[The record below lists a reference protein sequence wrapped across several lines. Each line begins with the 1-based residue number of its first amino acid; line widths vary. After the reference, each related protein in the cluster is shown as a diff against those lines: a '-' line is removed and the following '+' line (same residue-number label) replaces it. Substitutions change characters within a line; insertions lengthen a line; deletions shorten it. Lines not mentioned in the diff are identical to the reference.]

1 MKESIKQ
8 GAYMQSTSSE
18 LSFLDIIQS
27 KEELLT
33 RKQAAHYLGISAG
46 TLAIWAS
53 VKRYNLPYIKIG
65 HLVKY
70 RRKDL
75 DTFIASRTIQQ
86 KEI

>member
-1 MKESIKQ
+1 
-8 GAYMQSTSSE
+8 MQNVSSE
-18 LSFLDIIQS
+18 RSFLDLIHT

-33 RKQAAHYLGISAG
+33 RKQAANYLGIAAS

-75 DTFIASRTIQQ
+75 DAFIASRTIQQ
-86 KEI
+86 EER

>member
-1 MKESIKQ
+1 
-8 GAYMQSTSSE
+8 MQNVSSE
-18 LSFLDIIQS
+18 LSFLDLIRT

-33 RKQAAHYLGISAG
+33 RKQAANYLGIAAS

-75 DTFIASRTIQQ
+75 DAFIASRTIQQ
-86 KEI
+86 EER

>member
-1 MKESIKQ
+1 
-8 GAYMQSTSSE
+8 MQNISSE
-18 LSFLDIIQS
+18 LSFLDLIHT

-33 RKQAAHYLGISAG
+33 RKQAAHYLGIAAS

-75 DTFIASRTIQQ
+75 DAFIASRTIQQ
-86 KEI
+86 KER

>member
-1 MKESIKQ
+1 
-8 GAYMQSTSSE
+8 MQNTSVE
-18 LSFLDIIQS
+18 LSFLEMIHA

-33 RKQAAHYLGISAG
+33 RKQAANYLGISAT
-46 TLAIWAS
+46 TLAVWAS

-65 HLVKY
+65 HLAKY

-75 DTFIASRTIQQ
+75 DIFIASRTVQQ